1 MLILLVKFKGKGNV
15 KKTYQLLI
23 ALQYACLIKRRDF
36 LVKKENKEKTAI
48 QTREMF
54 EAVFDILA
62 VCNKYYLLGP
72 IQ

>member
-1 MLILLVKFKGKGNV
+1 MHALLREE
-15 KKTYQLLI
+15 I
-23 ALQYACLIKRRDF
+23 F

-54 EAVFDILA
+54 ETVFDILA
-62 VCNKYYLLGP
+62 VCNKYYLLVP